1 MSGKQPVE
9 VLLRPAV
16 ELYTIAACAGAAFLC
31 LVAPWS
37 LALSP
42 SMGVGSALA
51 FGAYGAIRYRDARVI
66 LRYRHNIR
74 RLPRYVMTS
83 KDVPVSQQR
92 LFVGRGFLW
101 EQKHT
106 HRLMQT
112 CRPEF
117 RRYVEP
123 TPAYRLARRLEER
136 LEFAPF
142 PLSRLPALTG
152 WDVPFNPVRPLPP
165 VGGPPRLHGTAPH
178 EGGVRPPPGERVGH
192 SLVLGTT
199 RVGKTRLA
207 ELFVTQDIRRKNA
220 AGEHEVVIVIDPK
233 GDADLLKRMYVEAR
247 RAGREGEFYIF
258 HLGWPEISGRYNA
271 VGRFGRISEVA
282 TRIAGQLSGEGNS
295 AAFREFAWRFANIIA
310 RALVELGQ
318 RPDYM
323 LIQRHV
329 INIDALFIEY
339 AQHFFAKNEPKAW
352 EVIVQ
357 IEAKLNEK
365 NIPRNMIGREK
376 RVVALEQYLSQAR
389 NYDPVLDGLRSAV
402 RYDKT
407 YFDKIVASLL
417 PLLEKLT
424 SGKIAQLLAP
434 NYSDLADP
442 RPIFDWM
449 QVIRKR
455 AVVYVGLDALSDA
468 EVAAAVGNSMFSD
481 LVSVAGHIYK
491 HGIDDGLPGA
501 TAGAR
506 VPINVHADEFNE
518 LMGDEFI
525 PLINKGGG
533 AGLQVTA
540 YTQTLSDI
548 EARIGNRAKAG
559 QVIGNFNN
567 LFMLRVR
574 ETATAELL
582 TRQLP
587 KVEVY
592 TTTIVSG
599 ATDSSDIRGAT
610 DFTSN
615 TQDRISMSSVPMIEP
630 SHVVGLPKG
639 QCFALLQGG
648 QLWKVRMPLPAPDPD
663 EVMPADLQQ
672 LAGYMRQSYSEATQW
687 WEFTSSPALQD
698 AASTAQR
705 EQNQR
710 QGLIVGTLTLPFRLL
725 GVLIGS
731 LLFSIVVEC
740 VGMHLFWK
748 DQGWRHSQQM
758 LQYELGPLSSH
769 FTRSVVVQEPGR
781 TAHELVDTGYEWVF
795 VRSGLLEHMSQAA
808 ERDRA
813 PSHGRPHNSR
823 SWISQVYVWTESS
836 LIAAAF
842 TTLTFLVRLLV
853 LVLTLPLILTA
864 AFVGLIDGL
873 VRRDVRRFGAGRESG
888 FIYHRAKASLM
899 PLAVLP
905 WVTYLALPI
914 SVHPLVILLPSA
926 ALLGMAVS
934 LTAGSFK
941 KYL

>member
-1 MSGKQPVE
+1 MSQAQPVE

-16 ELYTIAACAGAAFLC
+16 ELYSVSVSAGAAFLC
-31 LVAPWS
+31 VAAPWS

-42 SMGVGSALA
+42 SIGIGSGAAFAA
-51 FGAYGAIRYRDARVI
+51 FGTLRMRQAWRI
-66 LRYRHNIR
+66 LRYRRNIR

-83 KDVPVSQQR
+83 RDVPVSQQR
-92 LFVGRGFLW
+92 LFIGRGFLW

-106 HRLMQT
+106 HRLTQT
-112 CRPEF
+112 FRPEF
-117 RRYVEP
+117 RPYVEP
-123 TPAYRLARRLEER
+123 TTAYRWARRMEEKW
-136 LEFAPF
+136 EFAPF
-142 PLSRLPALTG
+142 PWSRLARLTS
-152 WDVPFNPVRPLPP
+152 WDVPLNPVRPLPP
-165 VGGPPRLHGTAPH
+165 VGGLPRLHGIEPD
-178 EGGVRPPPGERVGH
+178 EVDVSLPLGERVGH

-207 ELFVTQDIRRKNA
+207 ELFITQDIRRRNA
-220 AGEHEVVIVIDPK
+220 QGEHEVVIVFDPK
-233 GDADLLKRMYVEAR
+233 GDADLLKRMYVEAK
-247 RAGREGEFYIF
+247 RAGRDGEFYVF
-258 HLGWPEISGRYNA
+258 HLGWPDISARYNA

-295 AAFREFAWRFANIIA
+295 AAFREFAWRFVNIIA
-310 RALVELGQ
+310 RALIELGQ
-318 RPDYM
+318 RPDYL

-339 AQHFFAKNEPKAW
+339 AQHYFARTEPKAW
-352 EVIVQ
+352 EAIVQ
-357 IEAKLNEK
+357 IEGKLNEK

-434 NYSDLADP
+434 NYSDLNDS

-468 EVAAAVGNSMFSD
+468 EVASAVGNSMFSD

-491 HGIDDGLPGA
+491 FGVDDGLPGA
-501 TAGAR
+501 MPGAK

-525 PLINKGGG
+525 PMINKGGG
-533 AGLQVTA
+533 AGIQVTA

-592 TTTIVSG
+592 STTIVSG

-615 TQDRISMSSVPMIEP
+615 TQDRISMTSVPMVEP
-630 SHVVGLPKG
+630 AHIVQLPKG
-639 QCFALLQGG
+639 QCFALMQGG
-648 QLWKVRMPLPAPDPD
+648 QLWKIRMPLPAPDPD
-663 EVMPADLQQ
+663 EAMPRDLQQ
-672 LAGYMRQSYSEATQW
+672 LAQYMRQSYTEASQW
-687 WEFTSSPALQD
+687 WMNTSAPGLQD
-698 AASTAQR
+698 
-705 EQNQR
+705 
-710 QGLIVGTLTLPFRLL
+710 
-725 GVLIGS
+725 
-731 LLFSIVVEC
+731 
-740 VGMHLFWK
+740 
-748 DQGWRHSQQM
+748 
-758 LQYELGPLSSH
+758 GPL
-769 FTRSVVVQEPGR
+769 P
-781 TAHELVDTGYEWVF
+781 AD
-795 VRSGLLEHMSQAA
+795 LLDEGAQ
-808 ERDRA
+808 
-813 PSHGRPHNSR
+813 
-823 SWISQVYVWTESS
+823 
-836 LIAAAF
+836 
-842 TTLTFLVRLLV
+842 
-853 LVLTLPLILTA
+853 TA
-864 AFVGLIDGL
+864 APED
-873 VRRDVRRFGAGRESG
+873 AE
-888 FIYHRAKASLM
+888 
-899 PLAVLP
+899 
-905 WVTYLALPI
+905 T
-914 SVHPLVILLPSA
+914 
-926 ALLGMAVS
+926 
-934 LTAGSFK
+934 
-941 KYL
+941 

>member
-1 MSGKQPVE
+1 MSSSHAIE

-16 ELYTIAACAGAAFLC
+16 ELYSVAVCVAAELLC
-31 LVAPWS
+31 VTAPWA
-37 LALSP
+37 LALDP
-42 SMGVGSALA
+42 LRGLGSALGFLA
-51 FGAYGAIRYRDARVI
+51 FGALRLRQAWAI
-66 LRYRHNIR
+66 LRYRRNIR
-74 RLPRYVMTS
+74 RLPRYRMRS
-83 KDVPVSQQR
+83 RDVPVSAQR
-92 LFVGRGFLW
+92 VFIGRGFRW
-101 EQKHT
+101 EQRHT
-106 HRLMQT
+106 HRLAQT
-112 CRPEF
+112 YRPEF

-123 TPAYRLARRLEER
+123 PALQRLTRRLETR
-136 LEFAPF
+136 LEFAPP
-142 PLSRLPALTG
+142 PLARLARLLA
-152 WDVPFNPVRPLPP
+152 WDSPLNPVRPLPP
-165 VGGPPRLHGTAPH
+165 LGGLPRLHGIEPQ
-178 EGGVRPPPGERVGH
+178 EVDVSLPLGERVGH

-207 ELFVTQDIRRKNA
+207 ELFITQDIRRKTN
-220 AGEHEVVIVIDPK
+220 GEHEVCIVFDPK
-233 GDADLLKRMYVEAR
+233 GDADLLKRMYVEAK
-247 RAGREGEFYIF
+247 RAGREGEFYVF
-258 HLGWPEISGRYNA
+258 HLGWPDISARYNA

-295 AAFREFAWRFANIIA
+295 AAFREFAWRFVNIIA

-339 AQHFFAKNEPKAW
+339 AQRFFARSEPKAW

-357 IEAKLNEK
+357 LEAKLNEK

-376 RVVALEQYLSQAR
+376 RVVALEQYLSQVR
-389 NYDPVLDGLRSAV
+389 IYDPVLDGLRSAV
-402 RYDKT
+402 RYDRT

-424 SGKIAQLLAP
+424 TGKIAQLLAP
-434 NYSDLADP
+434 DYADLHDP

-449 QVIRKR
+449 QIIRKR

-491 HGIDDGLPGA
+491 FGVDDGLPGA
-501 TAGAR
+501 SASAPSK
-506 VPINVHADEFNE
+506 VAINVHADEFNE

-525 PLINKGGG
+525 PMVNKGGG
-533 AGLQVTA
+533 AGIQVTA

-559 QVIGNFNN
+559 QVVGNFNN

-630 SHVVGLPKG
+630 SHIVQLPKG

-648 QLWKVRMPLPAPDPD
+648 SLWKIRMPLPTPDPD
-663 EVMPADLQQ
+663 EVMPADLQD
-672 LAGYMRQSYSEATQW
+672 RK
-687 WEFTSSPALQD
+687 
-698 AASTAQR
+698 ST
-705 EQNQR
+705 
-710 QGLIVGTLTLPFRLL
+710 RLN
-725 GVLIGS
+725 
-731 LLFSIVVEC
+731 
-740 VGMHLFWK
+740 
-748 DQGWRHSQQM
+748 
-758 LQYELGPLSSH
+758 SSH
-769 FTRSVVVQEPGR
+769 
-781 TAHELVDTGYEWVF
+781 
-795 VRSGLLEHMSQAA
+795 VR
-808 ERDRA
+808 
-813 PSHGRPHNSR
+813 
-823 SWISQVYVWTESS
+823 
-836 LIAAAF
+836 
-842 TTLTFLVRLLV
+842 
-853 LVLTLPLILTA
+853 
-864 AFVGLIDGL
+864 
-873 VRRDVRRFGAGRESG
+873 
-888 FIYHRAKASLM
+888 
-899 PLAVLP
+899 
-905 WVTYLALPI
+905 
-914 SVHPLVILLPSA
+914 
-926 ALLGMAVS
+926 
-934 LTAGSFK
+934 
-941 KYL
+941 